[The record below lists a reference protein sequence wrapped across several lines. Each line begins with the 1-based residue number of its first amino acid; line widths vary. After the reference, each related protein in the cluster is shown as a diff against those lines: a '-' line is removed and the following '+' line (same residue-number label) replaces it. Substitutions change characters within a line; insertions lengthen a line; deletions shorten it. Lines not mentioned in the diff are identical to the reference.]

1 MNLPNRQIKNQIG
14 LVGAIFGSLIL
25 AFPAVAQMNPTMP
38 GNMNQTPGDMNPMLR
53 DNELS
58 PAERSRLCAQY
69 MNSTVREEQ
78 TFPEQSTNQPTNE
91 PASITQT
98 LPSGRV
104 DESPVV
110 RDGRF
115 PAPSEAEMERICG
128 NQIMRRNRRV
138 LNKENTTN
146 TMMSQNYRYSQPYQN
161 RRTIIPTPEQRQAAT
176 TTVRPVN
183 GLVNLRLVNNSGA
196 DIAYQVIGETQPRY
210 LAGNNYINLRSIDTP
225 TTLTFYRPDGG
236 FLVVNPRPISPGVL
250 EVRFAPTNSF
260 SLDKSAL
267 MIQPTGAV
275 FLN

>member
-1 MNLPNRQIKNQIG
+1 MNLPNQQITKQIG
-14 LVGAIFGSLIL
+14 LVGAIFSSLIF
-25 AFPAVAQMNPTMP
+25 AVPAVAQMNPRMP
-38 GNMNQTPGDMNPMLR
+38 GNMNQMPG
-53 DNELS
+53 NEIPQMEGLS

-69 MNSTVREEQ
+69 MNSTMREEQ
-78 TFPEQSTNQPTNE
+78 DFPGQNTDQ

-104 DESPVV
+104 SEPPVV

-115 PAPSEAEMERICG
+115 ATPSEAEMERICA
-128 NQIMRRNRRV
+128 NQIMRRNRRGF
-138 LNKENTTN
+138 NRGNSNN
-146 TMMSQNYRYSQPYQN
+146 TMISQNYRYGQYRN
-161 RRTIIPTPEQRQAAT
+161 RTIIPPTPEQRQAAT
-176 TTVRPVN
+176 TSVRTVN

-210 LAGNNYINLRSIDTP
+210 LQGNNDINLRSVDTP

-236 FLVVNPRPISPGVL
+236 FLAVNPRPVSPGVL
-250 EVRFAPTNSF
+250 EVRFEPTSSF

-267 MIQPTGAV
+267 RIQPSGAV